1 MNILPKIS
9 VPSYRLTVPSTGQD
23 ITYRPYMVKEE
34 KLLMIAISSEDTVQ
48 IQDAIFGV
56 IRECCPDIND
66 MTELITAD
74 IEYVFLKL
82 RGVSVGAKIEIIK
95 ICEACD
101 EENDVTLNL
110 DNVKVE
116 NLLDSKQLLV
126 DVDQNFK
133 IQMKYPG
140 MAVDREETE
149 DALIQLVAECIDTVY
164 YGEDT
169 YTMDGVSMDE
179 IVEFI
184 NDLSSK
190 QFSKLV
196 VVLIDAPF
204 VSYVDTYKCKHCGED
219 NKIYFTGLIDF
230 FL

>member
-1 MNILPKIS
+1 
-9 VPSYRLTVPSTGQD
+9 
-23 ITYRPYMVKEE
+23 MVKEE

-66 MTELITAD
+66 MKELITAD

-101 EENDVTLNL
+101 EENDVTLKL

-116 NLLDSKQLLV
+116 NLLDAKQLLV

-169 YTMDGVSMDE
+169 YTMDGVGMDE

-184 NDLSSK
+184 NNLSSK

-196 VVLIDAPF
+196 VVLMDAPF
-204 VSYVDTYKCKHCGED
+204 VSYDDTYKCKHCGED
-219 NKIYFTGLIDF
+219 NNIYFTGLIDF